1 MKLIVK
7 VIPNSKENKVL
18 GDKDGSIKVKLTA
31 PAKEGKANKA
41 LIELLSDYFNI
52 PKSSI
57 FIISGS
63 SSKTKIVDIL
73 K

>member
-1 MKLIVK
+1 MMEPQVLE
-7 VIPNSKENKVL
+7 KEN
-18 GDKDGSIKVKLTA
+18 GSIKVRLSA

>member
-1 MKLIVK
+1 
-7 VIPNSKENKVL
+7 
-18 GDKDGSIKVKLTA
+18 
-31 PAKEGKANKA
+31 ANKA